1 MGRKS
6 ALRTVIIEI
15 RPGRHSSFSGALE
28 PERPSLWP
36 VATTRGDG
44 GGGDLTATFGK
55 EQGKRAAS
63 TARAA
68 GERDVTATMEASS
81 GVRTCV
87 MTRDCEVMQGA
98 GGGELGQAEGNR
110 GVRARL
116 ILLL

>member
-15 RPGRHSSFSGALE
+15 RPGRHSSLSGALE

-36 VATTRGDG
+36 VATTR
-44 GGGDLTATFGK
+44 GDLTATFGK